1 MLGKK
6 FLSTASFLLSCSL
19 VLVAQQG
26 KTAHASL
33 TAAQII
39 EKNVAARG
47 GLQAWRTVQ
56 AMSWTGKLDAGGG
69 SLERSRKLLEG
80 KGDRRSLEIAERQ
93 NAMASA
99 SPSKQVQLPFVLEMK
114 RPLKSRVEIEFSGKT
129 AVQVYDGTNGWKV
142 RPFLNRTDV
151 QPFTADE
158 AKAESTKG
166 ELDGLLVDY
175 AAKGTKVEL
184 DGVEAVEGRDAYK
197 LKLTTKAGNV
207 QHVWVDTQSFLD
219 VKVEGAPRRMDGRIH
234 TVWTYQRDFRSV
246 QGVMVP
252 FVLETAVDGYPQ
264 THKMLVEKVV
274 VNPKLDNALFTKPK
288 A

>member
-1 MLGKK
+1 MLRRK
-6 FLSTASFLLSCSL
+6 FLSTASLVLSCSL

-26 KTAHASL
+26 KTAHAGL
-33 TAAQII
+33 TADQIV

-47 GLQAWRTVQ
+47 GLQAWRAVQ
-56 AMSWTGKLDAGGG
+56 AVSWTGKLDAGGG
-69 SLERSRKLLEG
+69 SLERSRKLAEG
-80 KGDRRSLEIAERQ
+80 KANRSALEIAERQ
-93 NAMASA
+93 NP
-99 SPSKQVQLPFVLEMK
+99 SPQVQLPFVLEMK
-114 RPLKSRVEIEFSGKT
+114 RPLKSRVEIEFAGKT

-142 RPFLNRTDV
+142 RPFLNRNEV
-151 QPFTADE
+151 EPFTADE

-175 AAKGTKVEL
+175 AAKGTKIEL
-184 DGVEAVEGRDAYK
+184 DGVEAVEGHDAYK
-197 LKLTTKAGNV
+197 LKLTTKAGDAR
-207 QHVWVDTQSFLD
+207 HVWVDVQSFLD
-219 VKVEGAPRRMDGRIH
+219 VKVEGAPRRMDGRMR

-264 THKMLVEKVV
+264 THKMLIEKVV
-274 VNPKLDNALFTKPK
+274 VNPKLDDALFTKPK